1 MKGEGEQGSETAN
14 HRKKKNSGSGFSFR
28 AYIWSIYHRY
38 LCYHKLHQHLVV
50 CVCVCVTGQAH
61 FSQSVG
67 WVISPLNVTPL
78 TSLFKG

>member
-14 HRKKKNSGSGFSFR
+14 HRKKKNKTVDQGFHLGQTL
-28 AYIWSIYHRY
+28 WSIYHHY
-38 LCYHKLHQHLVV
+38 LCYHKLRQHLVV

-67 WVISPLNVTPL
+67 
-78 TSLFKG
+78 